1 MLTRQTEK
9 YLQRLARRE
18 EKIRRKLYKI
28 DSAAAKELFANST
41 GQYAALLSK
50 LKNDSNVVGTKL
62 SGEYL
67 PYTDSLNGALS
78 FLQQSPLSKLST
90 AGEPQAAAAF
100 KEFNQLQSKLQDA
113 DQAREFIRQRKEQIK
128 EALGKYT
135 NLPKTLQKAFGDYN
149 KNLYYYSTQLKGYKQ
164 MLNDPDK
171 MERKALSLLNQLP
184 AFKDFMKQY
193 SQLAGLFNIPGNY
206 SDPQQSVAGLQT
218 RSQVLQML
226 NGRIG
231 GGPNATQA
239 FGQQLQ
245 AAQQQL
251 NQFKQK
257 LTSLGGGSGN
267 IDMPNFKPN
276 NQKTRPFLK
285 RIELGVNMQTQHA
298 TRFYPSQTDIAL
310 SAGYKLSD
318 GKTTGL
324 GVGYTIGWGRDI
336 QHVVISN
343 AGISLRSFFEAKMRG
358 SFYATTGFEYNYQ
371 KPFKSLQQIKNI
383 DMWSKSC
390 FVGVTKIIDMRS
402 KVFKK
407 TKLQLLFDLLYAQ
420 QRPYGQPVKFR
431 LGYNF

>member
-9 YLQRLARRE
+9 YLRKLERRE

-28 DSAAAKELFANST
+28 DSAAAKEWFANTT

-50 LKNDSNVVGTKL
+50 LKNDSNVLGTKL

-67 PYTDSLNGALS
+67 PYADSLNGALS
-78 FLQQSPLSKLST
+78 FLQQNPLSKLNTVS
-90 AGEPQAAAAF
+90 PQATAAF
-100 KEFNQLQSKLQDA
+100 KQFNQLESKLKDGE
-113 DQAREFIRQRKEQIK
+113 QAREFIQQRKEQIR

-135 NLPKTLQKAFGDYN
+135 SLPRSLQKAFGDYN
-149 KNLYYYSTQLKGYKQ
+149 KNLYYYSSVLRNYKQ
-164 MLNDPDK
+164 SLNDPDK
-171 MERKALSLLNQLP
+171 LERRALSLLNQLP
-184 AFKDFMKQY
+184 SFKNFMKEH
-193 SQLAGLFNIPGNY
+193 SQLAGLFSIPGNY
-206 SDPQQSVAGLQT
+206 GDPQQSVAGLQT

-231 GGPNATQA
+231 GGPNAMQA

-245 AAQQQL
+245 SAQQQL

-276 NQKTRPFLK
+276 NQKTRPLLK
-285 RIELGVNMQTQHA
+285 RIELGVNLTTQHA
-298 TRFYPSQTDIAL
+298 TRIYPSRTDIAL
-310 SAGYKLSD
+310 SAGYRLSD
-318 GKTTGL
+318 DKTAGVGL
-324 GVGYTIGWGRDI
+324 GYTVGWGRDI
-336 QHVVISN
+336 QHVAISN
-343 AGISLRSFFEAKMRG
+343 GGINFRSFFEAKMRG
-358 SFYATTGFEYNYQ
+358 SFYATAGFEYNYQ

-383 DMWSKSC
+383 NLWSKSC
-390 FVGVTKIIDMRS
+390 LVGVTKIMDMRS

-407 TKLQLLFDLLYAQ
+407 TKLQLLFDLLY
-420 QRPYGQPVKFR
+420 QRQTPPGQPVKFR